1 MTEPKSTPQR
11 GWRFIIALVVL
22 LGLVL
27 AQRRWLPADNVA
39 DNSTRPSTRETVSL
53 LIDRGDG
60 AAAKTHDIGWCPGQT
75 VLGVL
80 EAYSAE
86 HPDEPLSVVGSGASA
101 LVTAAAGRSN
111 EGAGGLNWQFELNG
125 QYGTKSAGVT
135 PVQAGDRVLWKFAL
149 FQ

>member
-1 MTEPKSTPQR
+1 MQR
-11 GWRFIIALVVL
+11 SWRFIIALVVL

-27 AQRRWLPADNVA
+27 AQRRWLPAGDASNATVQ
-39 DNSTRPSTRETVSL
+39 PSTGEVVALT
-53 LIDRGDG
+53 IDRS
-60 AAAKTHDIGWCPGQT
+60 AVVETHDIGWHPGLT

-86 HPDEPLSVVGSGASA
+86 HTAEPLSVVGSGASA
-101 LVTAAAGRSN
+101 LVTAAAGRTN

-135 PVQAGDRVLWKFAL
+135 PVEPGDRVLWKFAP

>member
-1 MTEPKSTPQR
+1 MQR
-11 GWRFIIALVVL
+11 SWRFIIALVVL

-27 AQRRWLPADNVA
+27 AQRRWLPAGDTSA
-39 DNSTRPSTRETVSL
+39 PTAQPSTDETVSL
-53 LIDRGDG
+53 SIDRGDG
-60 AAAKTHDIGWCPGQT
+60 AAVETHHIGWSSGLT

-80 EAYSAE
+80 ETYSAQ
-86 HPDEPLSVVGSGASA
+86 HPEEPLSVVGRGASA
-101 LVTAAAGRSN
+101 LVTAAAGRTN

-135 PVQAGDRVLWKFAL
+135 TVKPDDRVLWKFAP